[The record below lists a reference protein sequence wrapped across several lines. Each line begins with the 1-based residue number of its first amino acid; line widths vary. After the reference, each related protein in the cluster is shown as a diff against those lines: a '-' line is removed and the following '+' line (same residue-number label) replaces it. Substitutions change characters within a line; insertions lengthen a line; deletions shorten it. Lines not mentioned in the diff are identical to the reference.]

1 MFQRQIHG
9 KKSARRGNLMIKTIT
24 LLVSILL
31 ASNSF
36 AFLTGCTDKNMV
48 EKPHLKVVKTK
59 ELPVLKEITSKR
71 LPKADKVFVSKS
83 TRQLFLMKRG
93 VAFKVYKMVLGKNP
107 IGSKLREGD
116 NRTPEGQYK
125 IDWRNSN
132 SKFTLSLHINYPND
146 RDIDRARDLG
156 YEAGGDI
163 MIHGEPNSMNDYA
176 TMLSFADTSTN
187 EQWLRSALYM
197 MDWTAG
203 CVAVRNNDMNE
214 IYKLVKDGTPI
225 WINP

>member
-1 MFQRQIHG
+1 
-9 KKSARRGNLMIKTIT
+9 MIKKLIVLAS
-24 LLVSILL
+24 LLA

-36 AFLTGCTDKNMV
+36 AFLTGCSDKNMM
-48 EKPHLKVVKTK
+48 EKPHLKVVEAK
-59 ELPVLKEITSKR
+59 ELPVVKESTSKR
-71 LPKADKVFVSKS
+71 LPKADSVFVSKS
-83 TRQLFLMKRG
+83 TRQLFLIKRG
-93 VAFKVYKMVLGKNP
+93 VAYKVYKMVLGKNP

-116 NRTPEGQYK
+116 NRTPEGAYK
-125 IDWRNSN
+125 IDWRNPN

-146 RDIDRARDLG
+146 DDIDRARSLG
-156 YEAGGDI
+156 YEPGGDI
-163 MIHGEPNSMNDYA
+163 MIHGEPNSMNEYA
-176 TMLSFADTSTN
+176 SLLSFAETASS

-203 CVAVRNNDMNE
+203 CVAVRNEEMKE